1 MSLNCLNLYNLKLFQ
16 SALVWRLYFIMIK
29 TNLPTLVTLNNCD
42 ELIKFVCNEL
52 ADYSCDIV
60 VFQGDNLEVTKTDL
74 SYEEIGVIKG
84 DTLVSISSSA
94 EGFFDLHAV
103 KSPMSFND
111 SFPCIVMPN
120 YVREE
125 LIATLKGE

>member
-1 MSLNCLNLYNLKLFQ
+1 
-16 SALVWRLYFIMIK
+16 MIK
-29 TNLPTLVTLNNCD
+29 TNCPTLVTLNNCD
-42 ELIKFVCNEL
+42 ELIEFACNGL
-52 ADYSCDIV
+52 ADYPCDIV
-60 VFQGDNLEVTKTDL
+60 EFQGDILEVTKTDL
-74 SYEEIGVIKG
+74 SYEELGVIRG

-103 KSPMSFND
+103 KGLISFNA

-125 LIATLKGE
+125 LIATLKGEW